1 MQQQPC
7 TSVVGSVRATVI
19 QLQPQPHLHSLLLTA
34 TVVRLLAGI
43 LVLDAAAGYA
53 GHPSEEL
60 LDSLKVTRYQSSK
73 AALSFAEYSS
83 SCSNRLG
90 VDDVQQLLQ
99 ASSSKGGNGR
109 LRLAFN

>member
-1 MQQQPC
+1 M
-7 TSVVGSVRATVI
+7 VF
-19 QLQPQPHLHSLLLTA
+19 LLGA
-34 TVVRLLAGI
+34 
-43 LVLDAAAGYA
+43 AAAGYA

-73 AALSFAEYSS
+73 AALSFADYSS

-99 ASSSKGGNGR
+99 ASSSKGSSGR

>member
-1 MQQQPC
+1 
-7 TSVVGSVRATVI
+7 VI
-19 QLQPQPHLHSLLLTA
+19 
-34 TVVRLLAGI
+34 
-43 LVLDAAAGYA
+43 AAAGYA

-60 LDSLKVTRYQSSK
+60 LSSLKVTRYQSSK

-99 ASSSKGGNGR
+99 ASSSSGKGSGR
-109 LRLAFN
+109 LRLAFAPK